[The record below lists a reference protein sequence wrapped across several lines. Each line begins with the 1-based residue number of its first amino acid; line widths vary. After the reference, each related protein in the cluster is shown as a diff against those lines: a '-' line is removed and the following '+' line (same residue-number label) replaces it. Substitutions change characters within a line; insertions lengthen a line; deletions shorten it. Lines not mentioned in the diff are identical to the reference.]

1 MDENCSGVLIF
12 CLFVQK
18 REAKLD
24 PITDIFRTMHVTA
37 FGLHRLEATAPW
49 GVKQENQTE
58 EKVTPSDKK
67 MSPTDLAHFAML
79 SRGNCWLS
87 VEGIPEPIPLTGGD
101 CFLLARGTS
110 IVLRDS
116 PRTRPRWSF
125 REIGAK
131 ANGNVA
137 LCGGGGA
144 PTTIVCGSLSFDRA
158 SLKPITQLLP
168 SFILMKA
175 DQARTLALHTTVQ
188 ALASEMAEQAPGSE
202 VVASRLAEV
211 LFIQVLRAHIASGP
225 ERNKGWLRAIFDP
238 QMGTALSAIHDRVN
252 TPWTVESLAEAAGMS
267 RSAFAAR
274 FKELLGQTPL
284 EYVTEWRMQ
293 KAMQLLQQ
301 RDKKLI
307 DVARSV
313 GYESDAAFSKAFK
326 RVVGANPG
334 EYLKRGFEDHG
345 NAGMAE
351 DFLKRRILTL
361 AAGLG
366 VMEVCSSTEM
376 GAPGASHLGTGDH
389 GPNRPKQTTI
399 SPGKTGL
406 SRSTPEPVGQWE
418 VGLSDRLEGL
428 SRGPYGS
435 GFPRQGNDTAEHPMP
450 RSFVWLRDPFV
461 IR

>member
-1 MDENCSGVLIF
+1 M
-12 CLFVQK
+12 
-18 REAKLD
+18 D

-49 GVKQENQTE
+49 GVKQENQAE
-58 EKVTPSDKK
+58 EKVTPSGKK
-67 MSPTDLAHFAML
+67 TSPTDLAHFAML

-87 VEGIPEPIPLTGGD
+87 VEGIAEPIPLTGGD

-125 REIGAK
+125 SEIGAK

-137 LCGGGGA
+137 LCGGGGV
-144 PTTIVCGSLSFDRA
+144 PTTIVSDE
-158 SLKPITQLLP
+158 
-168 SFILMKA
+168 
-175 DQARTLALHTTVQ
+175 ARTLALHNTVQ

-202 VVASRLAEV
+202 VVATRLAEV

-225 ERNKGWLRAIFDP
+225 ERNKGWLRAVFDP

-334 EYLKRGFEDHG
+334 EYLKRGFEGHG
-345 NAGMAE
+345 NAGTA
-351 DFLKRRILTL
+351 K
-361 AAGLG
+361 
-366 VMEVCSSTEM
+366 
-376 GAPGASHLGTGDH
+376 HL
-389 GPNRPKQTTI
+389 
-399 SPGKTGL
+399 
-406 SRSTPEPVGQWE
+406 
-418 VGLSDRLEGL
+418 
-428 SRGPYGS
+428 
-435 GFPRQGNDTAEHPMP
+435 
-450 RSFVWLRDPFV
+450 
-461 IR
+461 

>member
-1 MDENCSGVLIF
+1 MDENYPRVLIF
-12 CLFVQK
+12 CLLVQNY
-18 REAKLD
+18 EVTLD
-24 PITDIFRTMHVTA
+24 PITDIFKTMHVTA

-49 GVKQENQTE
+49 GLKQENEAEVQ
-58 EKVTPSDKK
+58 VTPSTKK
-67 MSPTDLAHFAML
+67 MAPADLAHFAML

-87 VEGIPEPIPLTGGD
+87 AEGIEEPIPLTGGD

-116 PRTRPRWSF
+116 PRTRPKLTF
-125 REIGAK
+125 REIGAR

-168 SFILMKA
+168 NFILMKA
-175 DQARTLALHTTVQ
+175 DQARTLALHNTVR

-202 VVASRLAEV
+202 VVATRLAEV
-211 LFIQVLRAHIASGP
+211 LVIQLLRAHIASGP
-225 ERNKGWLRAIFDP
+225 TRNKGWLRAVFDP
-238 QMGTALSAIHDRVN
+238 QMGAALSALHDKVN
-252 TPWTVESLAEAAGMS
+252 APWTVESLAEAAGMS

-313 GYESDAAFSKAFK
+313 GYVSDAAFSKAFK
-326 RVVGANPG
+326 RVVGANTG
-334 EYLKRGFEDHG
+334 EYMKRGLEGRAH
-345 NAGMAE
+345 GMAE
-351 DFLKRRILTL
+351 AF
-361 AAGLG
+361 
-366 VMEVCSSTEM
+366 
-376 GAPGASHLGTGDH
+376 
-389 GPNRPKQTTI
+389 
-399 SPGKTGL
+399 
-406 SRSTPEPVGQWE
+406 
-418 VGLSDRLEGL
+418 
-428 SRGPYGS
+428 
-435 GFPRQGNDTAEHPMP
+435 
-450 RSFVWLRDPFV
+450 
-461 IR
+461 